1 MKRIKLGYRP
11 SSLQR
16 TASLVVSTPC
26 IINYNHLKARPVGT
40 MYYALCC
47 LIKCPFMCSEFFP
60 EFIFYVFCGDDV
72 YKISRALISNR
83 FILTLLVK
91 LS

>member
-1 MKRIKLGYRP
+1 
-11 SSLQR
+11 
-16 TASLVVSTPC
+16 
-26 IINYNHLKARPVGT
+26 
-40 MYYALCC
+40 
-47 LIKCPFMCSEFFP
+47 MCSEFFP